1 MLQVMR
7 QHFENRGLSRRTVDI
22 ITASWRASTCKQ
34 YQVYITQWRRFC
46 HSRNTSYLQAEVET
60 VLEFLSSLFHDRNLS
75 YSAINTARSAL
86 STFLIL
92 VDSNQTMSTHPLITR
107 LMRGVFQLRPVLP
120 RYTEIWNISPVL
132 NFLRKLSP
140 VNSLNLRDLT
150 LKVCMLM
157 ALVSAQRVQTL
168 HILKTNKMTLKG
180 GFVVFHLDEHL
191 KQSKPGNTNFKF
203 KLEAYPPD
211 RRLCIVK
218 YVKHYVQRTG
228 PLRGNENSFFVS
240 YTRPHNRV
248 TTQTLSRW
256 IKTCLQRAGVDTN
269 VYKAHS
275 TRAASTSAAAKAA
288 LPMDQILARAGWS
301 SEKTFRKFYRKPF
314 ENKRNFTQAVL
325 QDSTLL

>member
-22 ITASWRASTCKQ
+22 IRASWRASTCKQ

-191 KQSKPGNTNFKF
+191 KQSKPG
-203 KLEAYPPD
+203 
-211 RRLCIVK
+211 K
-218 YVKHYVQRTG
+218 YQ
-228 PLRGNENSFFVS
+228 F
-240 YTRPHNRV
+240 
-248 TTQTLSRW
+248 
-256 IKTCLQRAGVDTN
+256 
-269 VYKAHS
+269 
-275 TRAASTSAAAKAA
+275 
-288 LPMDQILARAGWS
+288 
-301 SEKTFRKFYRKPF
+301 
-314 ENKRNFTQAVL
+314 
-325 QDSTLL
+325 

>member
-1 MLQVMR
+1 MR
-7 QHFENRGLSRRTVDI
+7 QHFENWGLSRKKVDI

-60 VLEFLSSLFHDRNLS
+60 VLEFLSSLFHDRNIS

-86 STFLIL
+86 ST
-92 VDSNQTMSTHPLITR
+92 
-107 LMRGVFQLRPVLP
+107 
-120 RYTEIWNISPVL
+120 
-132 NFLRKLSP
+132 
-140 VNSLNLRDLT
+140 
-150 LKVCMLM
+150 
-157 ALVSAQRVQTL
+157 
-168 HILKTNKMTLKG
+168 
-180 GFVVFHLDEHL
+180 
-191 KQSKPGNTNFKF
+191 
-203 KLEAYPPD
+203 D
-211 RRLCIVK
+211 R
-218 YVKHYVQRTG
+218 
-228 PLRGNENSFFVS
+228 PLRGNKNSFFVS

-275 TRAASTSAAAKAA
+275 TRAASTSAAAEAA

-314 ENKRNFTQAVL
+314 ENKRNFTQAVS